1 MQNARRPGGRTGIGY
16 EFPEALSPAHK
27 QTAKLKRR
35 MESIEEV
42 LSELADTQLAAND
55 RMAKLERRAGAIEK
69 LMKKQIARKRS
80 RRASAGQF
88 RGVCS
93 RKHDGRDRRHG
104 IGMAWHGTAV
114 RRLAIGTV
122 AKASAAVNT
131 MAKIHAMALGWRGVA
146 VRRLAIGTL
155 AATGLQ

>member
-16 EFPEALSPAHK
+16 EFPEAFSPAHK
-27 QTAKLKRR
+27 QTAHLKRR
-35 MESIEEV
+35 VESIEEV

-55 RMAKLERRAGAIEK
+55 LIAKLECCTDAIEK
-69 LMKKQIARKRS
+69 LMKKQIAR
-80 RRASAGQF
+80 RASAGQF
-88 RGVCS
+88 GGVCS

-131 MAKIHAMALGWRGVA
+131 MAKIRAMALGWRGMA

>member
-1 MQNARRPGGRTGIGY
+1 MLHHGEGAPCL
-16 EFPEALSPAHK
+16 LSSHK
-27 QTAKLKRR
+27 QTAHLKRR
-35 MESIEEV
+35 VGSIEEV

-55 RMAKLERRAGAIEK
+55 RIAKLECLVGAMEK
-69 LMKKQIARKRS
+69 LMKKQIARRP
-80 RRASAGQF
+80 SAGRF

-104 IGMAWHGTAV
+104 IGMAWHGMAV